1 MHAKHIFMI
10 HMGTS
15 DSIVSLI
22 CFSLDA
28 NAFPVHILNLIDII
42 KFNVFIFPLL
52 TTTLFV
58 FLLHFF
64 FFSFRPPCARTHTLH
79 NQENRKEIASMPFSR
94 CHWGHSR
101 RMHRQQQHEAISEWR
116 RPFGCCVCELNPFSC
131 WLKRWKWKKRN
142 IYCGRQ
148 HLRQN
153 RRRER
158 RRRRENNHRNRTIA
172 QDGTYVS
179 WLLLLFGE
187 TILMWL
193 KILNKFNQ

>member
-1 MHAKHIFMI
+1 MI

-64 FFSFRPPCARTHTLH
+64 FFSFRPPCAHTHTHYIIKKIEKKLL
-79 NQENRKEIASMPFSR
+79 R
-94 CHWGHSR
+94 CHLVDAIGAIRVACTDSSN
-101 RMHRQQQHEAISEWR
+101 MRQ
-116 RPFGCCVCELNPFSC
+116 
-131 WLKRWKWKKRN
+131 
-142 IYCGRQ
+142 
-148 HLRQN
+148 
-153 RRRER
+153 
-158 RRRRENNHRNRTIA
+158 
-172 QDGTYVS
+172 
-179 WLLLLFGE
+179 
-187 TILMWL
+187 
-193 KILNKFNQ
+193 